1 MFYFFFLR
9 KCPYD
14 EEDKIV
20 ATMLYYINEKDK
32 EKNQINACSFNFKK
46 TS

>member
-20 ATMLYYINEKDK
+20 ATMLHYINEIDK
-32 EKNQINACSFNFKK
+32 KEEKSN
-46 TS
+46 